1 MSNAGIDNAPRN
13 PTLTGEALAR
23 MALADFENF
32 FLPGR
37 GMHIPLTIGDT
48 RSHASA
54 KSRGTERWIAISRDM
69 ASQEIDGPTTLF
81 FHLLI
86 LGHEIAHIVHEH
98 TYAGEQQADEHS
110 ALEFWADFYGA
121 KVMMTL
127 VTFGDQISGV
137 MRSYFP
143 VAVTFDKPLA
153 HVAEAADRM
162 VEGNVYN
169 RHARYPAPM
178 VRVGLISNG
187 VTSFLRHNM
196 ADSFS
201 PGMYLQILLQ
211 IISGGNVQ
219 RLIDL
224 EQLKVDF
231 ATDPTDQILEW
242 HRKIQGDRRAITP
255 DFRLNLLPYLHTTFD
270 QTDEERAESKRVR
283 LAEMHS
289 AGYLLDVTE
298 DNL

>member
-1 MSNAGIDNAPRN
+1 
-13 PTLTGEALAR
+13 
-23 MALADFENF
+23 MALADFEKF

-37 GMHIPLTIGDT
+37 GMSIPLSIGDT

-54 KSRGTERWIAISRDM
+54 KSLGTERWVAISADM
-69 ASQEIDGPTTLF
+69 ARHEIDGPTTFF

-86 LGHEIAHIVHEH
+86 LGHEIAHVVHEH
-98 TYAGEQQADEHS
+98 TYAGEQQAEEHS

-127 VTFGDQISGV
+127 VTFGDQISQIF
-137 MRSYFP
+137 RTYFP
-143 VAVTFDKPLA
+143 SGVTYDKPLA

-162 VEGNVYN
+162 VAANVYN
-169 RHARYPAPM
+169 RHSRYPAPM

-196 ADSFS
+196 GSLFN
-201 PGMYLQILLQ
+201 PRMYLDILMQ
-211 IISGGNVQ
+211 IIAGENVQ
-219 RLIDL
+219 RLVTL
-224 EQLKVDF
+224 EQLQIDF
-231 ATDPTDQILEW
+231 ATDPTERIHQW
-242 HRKIQGDRRAITP
+242 HRDMQGDRRAITP

-270 QTDEERAESKRVR
+270 QTEEERVESKRVR

-289 AGYLLDVTE
+289 AGYLLDITAE
-298 DNL
+298 DL